1 MYESKFDDAVCECTV
16 AGILQRPFFIF
27 AWLFLTFLVFFPV
40 FSPAFAANDSSE
52 YGRTSAQALVAGG
65 QVALLDEV
73 IERYELIDT
82 AGGWPLPG
90 EGPPLA
96 ESMRHEDVRILR
108 KRLRLSG
115 DYTAEMGAD
124 PLYFDGHIAAALK
137 SYQRNHGMPVS
148 GVLGRLTRRELNID
162 VKQRINELRQAR
174 VAWTAYDG
182 LSGSPRLWIN
192 IPEATVAALRNNKI
206 ELQMRAVVGH
216 PSRPTPVLSSA
227 VKSVVVNPTWTVPRS
242 IALQDLIPKQVM
254 DENYLHDRHIR
265 VFKGRGDD
273 ALEVAPEK
281 IDWRSMKRGNFPYYL
296 RQDPGPFNS
305 LGKLKFVFPNKYD
318 VYLHDTPTRA
328 LLGLSYRT
336 ISSGCVRVE
345 NPKILASWVVGEGSE
360 QSLNRFLE
368 AEDYTPRSVRVANDV
383 PIELIYI
390 TAWVSPEDGV
400 IQFRQDI
407 YGLLDQAEQFATQ

>member
-1 MYESKFDDAVCECTV
+1 MNESKSGDVLHKSTV
-16 AGILQRPFFIF
+16 AGVLLRPFFIF
-27 AWLFLTFLVFFPV
+27 ACIFLTF
-40 FSPAFAANDSSE
+40 PAFATNDNSE
-52 YGRTSAQALVAGG
+52 FGRTSAQALVAGG

-73 IERYELIDT
+73 IERYQLIDA
-82 AGGWPLPG
+82 AGGWPMPG
-90 EGPPLA
+90 EGPQLA
-96 ESMRHEDVRILR
+96 AGMRHEDVRILR

-124 PLYFDGHIAAALK
+124 PLYFDGQIPAALE
-137 SYQRNHGMPVS
+137 SYQRNHGLPVS
-148 GVLGRLTRRELNID
+148 GILGRLTRRELNID

-174 VAWTAYDG
+174 DAWAAYDD
-182 LSGSPRLWIN
+182 LSVAPRLWIN
-192 IPEATVAALRNNKI
+192 IPEATVAALRNNQV

-216 PSRPTPVLSSA
+216 PSRPTPVLSST

-254 DENYLHDRHIR
+254 DEKYLHDRHIR

-273 ALEVAPEK
+273 ELEVAPEK
-281 IDWRSMKRGNFPYYL
+281 IDWPSMKRGNFPYYL

-345 NPKILASWVVGEGSE
+345 NPKILARWVVGEGAE

-368 AEDYTPRSVRVANDV
+368 AEDYTPRTVRVANDV
-383 PIELIYI
+383 PIDLIYI

-400 IQFRQDI
+400 IQFRQDM
-407 YGLLDQAEQFATQ
+407 YGLLDQTEQLAVQ